1 MQFLIQFETWYGK
14 IRESNPQIGIYQEHG
29 EIVCCIGSA
38 LNSNNTEIF
47 ASANIAIAIEPQL
60 RTCLMDPTF
69 TQPIQRSRKGTDGS
83 SEYHTEDSSAH
94 ELKDMSS
101 DTQIKGYDKLLL
113 SSNNLMHVGSSES
126 LSCDLTSLPCAFVLH
141 RNTPIGKM
149 LRIMKIAR
157 ILLDNL
163 TQV

>member
-1 MQFLIQFETWYGK
+1 M
-14 IRESNPQIGIYQEHG
+14 
-29 EIVCCIGSA
+29 CCIGSA

-60 RTCLMDPTF
+60 RTCLMDPADS
-69 TQPIQRSRKGTDGS
+69 QRSRKGTSDGNMEGK
-83 SEYHTEDSSAH
+83 SEGTSTEDDAVSKETKEA
-94 ELKDMSS
+94 
-101 DTQIKGYDKLLL
+101 GYEELLL

-141 RNTPIGKM
+141 RRTPIGKM

-163 TQV
+163 TQVRLVIVLLTSTVCMVLSSYSCLDTKCNIL